1 MPWLGAER
9 PGHVAPGVLLV
20 SVVASVH
27 TEFSLASRAAY
38 LLEPCALVCLSSGE
52 QK

>member
-1 MPWLGAER
+1 MPEFGAER
-9 PGHVAPGVLLV
+9 PGRVGPGVLLV

-27 TEFSLASRAAY
+27 TVFSLASRAAY
-38 LLEPCALVCLSSGE
+38 LLEPCALVCLCSGE